1 MSDSEE
7 QGGGIPEWV
16 VTFGDM
22 MSLLLTFFI
31 MLVSLSE
38 IREEEKYQA
47 MVDSFRKQFGYD
59 RSSANLVPGPSKP
72 RNSKI
77 SNLATQGR
85 AQVFDTHRGG
95 DKVDAPVGDHPR
107 VLIVRPGTQATVGTV
122 VLFDEDS
129 ATLSDKAK
137 AVLGE
142 QLSNLIGKTH
152 RIEVRGHTSAR
163 PVSSESG
170 CGDHWELAYRRSRAV
185 LHYLR
190 EAGIDAQ
197 RIRLSV
203 AGPNEPRNLGQRTR
217 DLRSN
222 SRVEVFML
230 DEVKEDLQGTPEER
244 GRRFAVPPNKSAPTA
259 AAA

>member
-1 MSDSEE
+1 MSDTDE

-47 MVDSFRKQFGYD
+47 MVESIRKQFGHD
-59 RSSANLVPGPSKP
+59 AASVSLIPGSARP

-77 SNLATQGR
+77 SKLAAQGR
-85 AQVFDTHRGG
+85 AEIFDTHRGG
-95 DKVDAPVGDHPR
+95 DKIDAPVGDHPR
-107 VLIVRPGTQATVGTV
+107 VLIVRPGSQATVGTV
-122 VLFDEDS
+122 VLFDENS

-137 AVLGE
+137 AILGE
-142 QLSNLIGKTH
+142 QLQNLIGKTH

-163 PVSSESG
+163 PLTPNSG
-170 CGDHWELAYRRSRAV
+170 WEDHWELAYRRSRAV
-185 LHYLR
+185 LHYLCD
-190 EAGIDAQ
+190 AGIDPQ

-203 AGPNEPRNLGQRTR
+203 AGPNEPRDLGERTS
-217 DLRSN
+217 DLQGN

-230 DEVKEDLQGTPEER
+230 DEVKEDLQGTPRER
-244 GRRFAVPPNKSAPTA
+244 GRRFAVPQDTATTADAPA
-259 AAA
+259 